1 MGLHNF
7 FKNFRRGLLK
17 ERQDDDRSCTSEQSK
32 CPRLADSDDEDIEED
47 IAEEE
52 YDDAIEELQGKY
64 FVHY

>member
-1 MGLHNF
+1 M
-7 FKNFRRGLLK
+7 K